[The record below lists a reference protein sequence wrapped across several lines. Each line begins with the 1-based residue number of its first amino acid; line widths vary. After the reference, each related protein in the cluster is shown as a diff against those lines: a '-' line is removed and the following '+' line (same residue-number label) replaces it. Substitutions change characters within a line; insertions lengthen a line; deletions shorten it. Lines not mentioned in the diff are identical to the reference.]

1 MLIVLRGREPR
12 PMRLTGL
19 SSVSDVTDL
28 ELHTLTFPN
37 KVADLELHDAPGGE
51 RGGFGNSRET

>member
-1 MLIVLRGREPR
+1 
-12 PMRLTGL
+12 MRLTGL

-37 KVADLELHDAPGGE
+37 KEADLELHHSPGGE
-51 RGGFGNSRET
+51 RGGFGNSRER